1 MSDVETI
8 SSIGFLCCCA
18 TGVAIILDFA
28 YKYIR
33 ASTDEFLSPIV
44 FIELVLLYYTVI
56 SPLILISNS
65 DTYYGYKDMSPYI
78 SLSWCG
84 CFVFYVSLM
93 LGYKVAL
100 FPYFFSG
107 FR

>member
-33 ASTDEFLSPIV
+33 ASTDEFLVTYSVYRVGIT
-44 FIELVLLYYTVI
+44 LLYGNI
-56 SPLILISNS
+56 AINS
-65 DTYYGYKDMSPYI
+65 Y
-78 SLSWCG
+78 
-84 CFVFYVSLM
+84 
-93 LGYKVAL
+93 
-100 FPYFFSG
+100 
-107 FR
+107 